1 LFAETSTLAIE
12 YLVAKPRASVLSNT
26 GLGFNRLSSLKLIS
40 TAWVFPQLRLVQIA
54 GHQHIAGGR
63 QSRTEGRVA
72 YLEWT
77 AEAEHAR
84 VRDCANSFMI
94 ENGWIVA

>member
-1 LFAETSTLAIE
+1 MFS
-12 YLVAKPRASVLSNT
+12 
-26 GLGFNRLSSLKLIS
+26 
-40 TAWVFPQLRLVQIA
+40 LRLVQIA